1 MTSQELQRWR
11 RRRHMT
17 QHQAAELIG
26 VTRNSVNR
34 WEMGLHPISRRTA
47 RMIEML
53 EAAMPAARRHSG
65 TPKKRHPAPQRV
77 LPQKEY

>member
-1 MTSQELQRWR
+1 MLATMTPAELQRWR
-11 RRRHMT
+11 RRRRLT
-17 QHQAAELIG
+17 QDQAAELIG

-53 EAAMPAARRHSG
+53 GAVFSAARRG
-65 TPKKRHPAPQRV
+65 RKRDTNRSERV
-77 LPQKEY
+77 RNP

>member
-1 MTSQELQRWR
+1 MTPTELQRWR
-11 RRRHMT
+11 RRRRLT

-53 EAAMPAARRHSG
+53 GAVF
-65 TPKKRHPAPQRV
+65 PAPARHRKRDTNRSERGRN
-77 LPQKEY
+77 P

>member
-11 RRRHMT
+11 RRRRLT
-17 QHQAAELIG
+17 QDQAAELIG

-34 WEMGLHPISRRTA
+34 WEMGLHPISRSTA

-53 EAAMPAARRHSG
+53 GAVF
-65 TPKKRHPAPQRV
+65 PAPARHRKRDTNRLERV
-77 LPQKEY
+77 RNL

>member
-11 RRRHMT
+11 RRRRLT

-53 EAAMPAARRHSG
+53 GAVF
-65 TPKKRHPAPQRV
+65 PAPRRRRKRDPNRSERGRN
-77 LPQKEY
+77 L